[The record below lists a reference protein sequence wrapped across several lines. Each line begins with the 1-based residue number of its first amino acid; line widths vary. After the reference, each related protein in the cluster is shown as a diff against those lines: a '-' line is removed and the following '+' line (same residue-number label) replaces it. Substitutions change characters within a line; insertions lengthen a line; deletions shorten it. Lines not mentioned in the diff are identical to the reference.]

1 MDAETEYDHL
11 EGMSLLSAGL
21 TPGVE
26 HVTAVVE
33 VPKVGLSGA
42 HRPEILK
49 HVAQFSPNSLN
60 IVTLFE
66 PACVIT
72 ECLGLRGL
80 AGGIVRECVVYWY
93 SIQ

>member
-1 MDAETEYDHL
+1 MARVLVVLVQGPAPQVMDAETEYDHL
-11 EGMSLLSAGL
+11 EGISLLSAGL
-21 TPGVE
+21 APGVE

-33 VPKVGLSGA
+33 VPQVGLVGA

-49 HVAQFSPNSLN
+49 HVAQFSTNSLN

-72 ECLGLRGL
+72 
-80 AGGIVRECVVYWY
+80 
-93 SIQ
+93 

>member
-1 MDAETEYDHL
+1 MARVLVVLVQGPAPQVMDAETEYDHL
-11 EGMSLLSAGL
+11 EGISLLSAGL
-21 TPGVE
+21 APGVE

-33 VPKVGLSGA
+33 VPQVGLVGA

-49 HVAQFSPNSLN
+49 HVAQFSTNSLN

-72 ECLGLRGL
+72 G
-80 AGGIVRECVVYWY
+80 CVAT
-93 SIQ
+93 